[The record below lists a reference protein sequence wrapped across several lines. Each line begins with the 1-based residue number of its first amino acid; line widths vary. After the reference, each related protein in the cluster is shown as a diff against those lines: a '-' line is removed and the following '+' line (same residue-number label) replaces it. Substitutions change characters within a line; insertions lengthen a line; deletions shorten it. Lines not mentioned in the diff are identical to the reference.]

1 MTPSSPNLELAAS
14 TETVARGREVQ
25 LLINIAEPDP
35 EYQPSVLTDDAS
47 MLDAVPTHPTEI
59 ARRFDAYFRADLGL
73 DLALP
78 LWRLVD
84 TVRRLRPGWPDDLE
98 PN

>member
-1 MTPSSPNLELAAS
+1 
-14 TETVARGREVQ
+14 
-25 LLINIAEPDP
+25 
-35 EYQPSVLTDDAS
+35 
-47 MLDAVPTHPTEI
+47 MLDAVPTQPVDI
-59 ARRFDAYFRADLGL
+59 LRRFDAYFKADLEL

-84 TVRRLRPGWPDDLE
+84 KIKRLRPGWPDDLQ

>member
-1 MTPSSPNLELAAS
+1 MTSSPPNLELAPS

-35 EYQPSVLTDDAS
+35 ELQPFALTDEAS
-47 MLDAVPTHPTEI
+47 LLDAVPTPPVDML
-59 ARRFDAYFRADLGL
+59 RRFDAYFKADLEL
-73 DLALP
+73 NLALP

-84 TVRRLRPGWPDDLE
+84 AIKRLRPGWPDDLE

>member
-1 MTPSSPNLELAAS
+1 MTEAHRKLELAPS
-14 TETVARGREVQ
+14 TETDARHREVQ

-35 EYQPSVLTDDAS
+35 EYQPAILTDEAS
-47 MLDAVPTHPTEI
+47 ILDAVATPYEEI
-59 ARRFDAYFRADLGL
+59 VRRLGAYFRADLGL
-73 DLALP
+73 DLRLP

-84 TVRRLRPGWPDDLE
+84 VIRRLRPAWPDDLG